1 MESEKKMVLLSTLIK
16 EFNLKVLQ
24 ESENYENTEII
35 TTDVLRPGF
44 QLASG
49 FYEYF
54 DPNRI
59 LLYGMTE
66 NAYLETITA
75 EERLDTFRKL
85 FSHKSPAVIVARG
98 LTPPEEMFRCAKEA
112 GIPLLGTE
120 ENTSSLMASLIA
132 SLNVKLAPE
141 ITRHGV
147 LVEVYGEGILMLG
160 ESGVGKSEIAIE
172 LLKRGH
178 RLIADDA
185 VNIKRVSSKTLVGS
199 APEVIKHFVEIR
211 GIGIVDIQ
219 KIFGMGSVKETEKID
234 LILNIETWQKGK
246 EYERLGLDDE
256 FTEIL
261 GIKIPSITVPVK
273 PGRNLAVIVEVAAM
287 NHRQKK
293 MGYSAVKE
301 LNERLMSEFGNK

>member
-1 MESEKKMVLLSTLIK
+1 MESEKKVLLGTLIE

-24 ESENYENTEII
+24 ESENFENTNIT

-49 FYEYF
+49 FYEHF

-59 LLYGMTE
+59 LIYGIIE
-66 NAYLETITA
+66 DAYLNSITS
-75 EERLDTFRKL
+75 EERYESLKKL
-85 FSHKSPAVIVARG
+85 FSYASPVVVVTRSIEPV
-98 LTPPEEMFRCAKEA
+98 PEMLECAKNA
-112 GIPLLGTE
+112 GIPVLGTE
-120 ENTSSLMASLIA
+120 ENTSSFTAALIA

-185 VNIKRVSSKTLVGS
+185 VTIKRVSSKTLVGT
-199 APEVIKHFVEIR
+199 APDVIKHFVEIR

-234 LILNIETWQKGK
+234 LILNLETWQKGK
-246 EYERLGLDDE
+246 EYERLGLDE
-256 FTEIL
+256 QYTEIL

-293 MGYSAVKE
+293 MGHSAVKD